1 MMTPLIDTNQPS
13 FPSRGA
19 SDVASRP
26 AMSGRTKLA
35 VVLFVPAMLTL
46 SVFVGSTDGLLNRIS
61 NSTVVA
67 SLPTGGETVQKLAS
81 GFAPLL
87 RATEMFSSVVSASQG
102 YLEGFKME
110 DGGAGG

>member
-13 FPSRGA
+13 FPSRGTGDL
-19 SDVASRP
+19 SPRP
-26 AMSGRTKLA
+26 AMGGRTKLA
-35 VVLFVPAMLTL
+35 IVLFVPAMLTL
-46 SVFVGSTDGLLNRIS
+46 SAFAGTTGGLMNRIG
-61 NSTVVA
+61 NSTIVA

-87 RATEMFSSVVSASQG
+87 RATELFSSAVSASQG
-102 YLEGFKME
+102 YLDGFKME